1 MEITVDIEKYIQ
13 DKIEAY
19 NKTHTYTPRE
29 DVDEKE
35 INKEYLLSELEK
47 AKVTML
53 EENKEAINLWKEL
66 SDAYFEYMKKHPGS
80 KQLGNL
86 PEKPKLSQ
94 SYYKIDGYSQ
104 MFKTIIGD
112 TLKLKLSFLE
122 KIFIEIVQGITNAKE
137 TTAYMA
143 YCCSGNALGMS
154 DFSLSMNREE

>member
-13 DKIEAY
+13 DKVESY
-19 NKTHTYTPRE
+19 YKSHSYQPRE

-35 INKEYLLSELEK
+35 INKEYILSELEN
-47 AKVTML
+47 AKSTML
-53 EENKEAINLWKEL
+53 EENKEAIKLWKEL

-86 PEKPKLSQ
+86 PEKPKLSN

-122 KIFIEIVQGITNAKE
+122 KIFIEIVQGITDAKE
-137 TTAYMA
+137 ATAYMA
-143 YCCSGNALGMS
+143 YCSSGSAIGISN
-154 DFSLSMNREE
+154 FSLCVNEEE